1 MALTR
6 GDASGYQQLL
16 LEHYRRPR
24 NRGRLP
30 APTHQSAQSNRL
42 CGDEVLVQCRVQDG
56 VVAEVAFDGR
66 ACSVSQASASLMTEA
81 VRRLPIRSALSLADA
96 FAARLGGQ
104 AAAIS
109 DPPLGQLEGLLEVSR
124 FPARI
129 TCALLPWR
137 TLVAALKQADPESP

>member
-1 MALTR
+1 MTQAR
-6 GDASGYQQLL
+6 GDPSGYQQLL
-16 LEHYRRPR
+16 LEHYRRPH
-24 NRGRLP
+24 NRGHLA
-30 APTHQSAQSNRL
+30 APTHQGAQSNRL
-42 CGDEVLVQCRVQDG
+42 CGDEVWVQCRVQDG
-56 VVAEVAFDGR
+56 VIAEVAFDGR

-96 FAARLGGQ
+96 FASRLSGQ

-109 DPPLGQLEGLLEVSR
+109 DPPLGQLEGLLEVTR

-137 TLVAALKQADPESP
+137 ALVAALKGAES